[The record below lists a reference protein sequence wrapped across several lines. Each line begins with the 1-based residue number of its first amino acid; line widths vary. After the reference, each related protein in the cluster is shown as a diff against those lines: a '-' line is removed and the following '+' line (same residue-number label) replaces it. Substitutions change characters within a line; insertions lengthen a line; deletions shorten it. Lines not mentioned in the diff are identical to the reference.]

1 MRLGFFIRLSIFL
14 IVSLTIGIGSA
25 RWLIA
30 RSAKAIPIQLGSWQS
45 WSDQDVRT
53 DDPYER
59 AHYLLSNRL
68 PPAAN
73 QVRVYE
79 TERDDEGAAFD
90 SNCVYTLAGPARIP
104 GWWEIS
110 AIDSSSGARSGDS
123 ERANAISSSQ
133 IVSNPDGTFILTIA
147 REPMPGNW
155 ISPGDESR
163 FSIAMKLRYSRRDAI
178 ELAAVLPR
186 ITRGEC
192 E

>member
-45 WSDQDVRT
+45 WSDHEAGT

-90 SNCVYTLAGPARIP
+90 SNCVYTVVGPARIP
-104 GWWEIS
+104 TWWEIS
-110 AIDSSSGARSGDS
+110 AIDPYSGARPADDA
-123 ERANAISSSQ
+123 RANAISSSQ
-133 IVSNPDGTFILTIA
+133 IVSNADGTFVLTIA

-163 FSIAMKLRYSRRDAI
+163 FSIAMKLRYSRRDTI